1 MVDASLT
8 GSFYCARA
16 VVPHMRSRQY
26 GRIVS
31 FSSMS
36 WRGNFGQADYVA
48 AKAGIVGLT
57 RALALE
63 TARKVGVPLFRAVG

>member
-1 MVDASLT
+1 
-8 GSFYCARA
+8 
-16 VVPHMRSRQY
+16 
-26 GRIVS
+26 
-31 FSSMS
+31 MS